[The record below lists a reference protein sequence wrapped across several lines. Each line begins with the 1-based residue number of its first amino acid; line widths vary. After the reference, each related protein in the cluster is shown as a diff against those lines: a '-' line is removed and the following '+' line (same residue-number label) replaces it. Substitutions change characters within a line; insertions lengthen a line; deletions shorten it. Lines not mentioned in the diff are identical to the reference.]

1 MKIKSLCQIKG
12 AKAGTFSLKKEA
24 RPNAVGL
31 AYRSHSKNNLF
42 TRVNR
47 LARAS
52 SSGSGA
58 LTTLAPRFSGLFAAP
73 FMSGAQAVGGSSA
86 FPGYLLL
93 LFGVH
98 RGKTTV

>member
-1 MKIKSLCQIKG
+1 MKIKPLCQIKG

-58 LTTLAPRFSGLFAAP
+58 LATLAPRFSGLFAAP
-73 FMSGAQAVGGSSA
+73 FMSGA
-86 FPGYLLL
+86 
-93 LFGVH
+93 
-98 RGKTTV
+98 